1 MSAIY
6 HLPPQTQV
14 SQALQRR
21 MQARIA
27 TWSDDAIFGYLAD
40 TLYTERRRIEEESD
54 DTHPSYLRAIQTASK
69 AIQGNRDDMCTALLK
84 LVRVYST
91 EIHNNFSE
99 RTYRIASKVLPSAL
113 SRLLT
118 ASNPAQLIG
127 ADFDP
132 GSKINVQGPTKK
144 LRVLSE
150 KNTLIYTPTHLS
162 NLDSPLIGYALAQLS
177 LPPVIYGA
185 GLNLFSNPIMSFFM
199 SRLGAYTVDR
209 RKKNLLYKDV
219 LKDYAIE
226 STRRKCHSLFF
237 PGGTR
242 CRSGQLEH
250 HLKKGLLGT
259 GIEAWQESLENNDN
273 TEVLFVPC
281 TLSFA
286 LTLEAET
293 LIDDY
298 LADEGK
304 SRYIITDDEFSEA
317 RTLASFAKNI
327 LNLDSSVYIRFGEPL
342 DVTGNFVDDSG
353 ASIDPHGNVIDRK
366 SYVCNRY
373 GTVQRD
379 TQRDRIY
386 TERLARKISAAYYR
400 DNIALSTHV
409 AAFAAWSLLSHMYP
423 RLNDVQKSMLTHEER
438 RIPRRLMLQSID
450 RIQAQIRGKAK
461 QEQICHDISKNPAE
475 ILHQALETFRR
486 FHRTHVLT
494 SRGEDIEV
502 GTKLALYYSNR
513 LRGYGFSAMGESI

>member
-1 MSAIY
+1 
-6 HLPPQTQV
+6 
-14 SQALQRR
+14 
-21 MQARIA
+21 MQARLS
-27 TWSDDAIFGYLAD
+27 TWSDDRVFGYLAD
-40 TLYTERRRIEEESD
+40 TLYTERRRIEEEENS

-69 AIQGNRDDMCTALLK
+69 AIQGNRDDMCTALLE
-84 LVRVYST
+84 LVRVYSA

-118 ASNPAQLIG
+118 ASNPTQLFG

-132 GSKINVQGPTKK
+132 GAKIIVQGPTQK
-144 LRVLSE
+144 LKSLS
-150 KNTLIYTPTHLS
+150 KSHTLIYTPTHLS

-185 GLNLFSNPIMSFFM
+185 GLNLFSNPLMSFFM

-209 RKKNLLYKDV
+209 RKKNYLYKDV

-226 STRRKCHSLFF
+226 STKRRCHSLFF

-242 CRSGQLEH
+242 CRSGRLET

-259 GIEAWQESLENNDN
+259 GIEAWQEGLEANEDL
-273 TEVLFVPC
+273 EVLFVPC

-293 LIDDY
+293 LIDDH

-342 DVTGNFVDDSG
+342 DVTGNFVNDTGQSL
-353 ASIDPHGNVIDRK
+353 DPKGNIVDRK
-366 SYVCNRY
+366 SYICNRY
-373 GTVQRD
+373 GGVQRD
-379 TQRDRIY
+379 IQRDRIY
-386 TERLARKISAAYYR
+386 TERLAHQISQAYYR

-409 AAFAAWSLLSHMYP
+409 TAFAAWSLLSHMYP
-423 RLNDVQKSMLTHEER
+423 RLSDVQKSMLTHEER
-438 RIPRRLMLQSID
+438 RIPRRLLLQAIDRLQS
-450 RIQAQIRGKAK
+450 QIRSKAK
-461 QEQICHDISKNPAE
+461 QGLICHNLSKNPAE
-475 ILHQALETFRR
+475 ILHSALNTFRR
-486 FHRTHVLT
+486 FHRTHVLAA
-494 SRGEDIEV
+494 RGDDIEI

-513 LRGYGFSAMGESI
+513 LRGYGFSAMGEAQ